1 MSKINRNNSFQEQLF
16 SWANQKDQKVIIT
29 SNPLLAESTYQELE
43 KRHPKVSLFPHTET
57 LPYDF
62 FSPSKHIKNL
72 RMQALSGLLA
82 DKTNILIISIQA
94 LMSPC
99 PDKAHLLPFELLE
112 TNKNID
118 RKNLISGLQNSGY
131 ERKDIVKEVGEFAL
145 RGSIIDIY
153 ATGYDEPIRIEI
165 SESKIESLRTFD
177 PTSQITTQ
185 KINSF
190 SAIPPYE
197 YALNQKGINLF
208 KKNWR
213 NCFDTYEEDSDV
225 FKSIAKGKAE
235 EGSEIYLPLFFLGK
249 TSVINYLDKF
259 DTVLLD
265 KNVLKEIKDYE
276 LLINERY
283 EEYRYDIT
291 RPLLKPS
298 ELFLTKNEFKS
309 FLKDREVTNITFK
322 DFNSKKIIKAKIK
335 SIQPKKEYNH
345 QIPEIDDR
353 VVHLFHGIGIFK
365 GLKNIKTKSTSN
377 ECLEI
382 EYRNNSKVFVP
393 IDSMHLVSKYFGPEE
408 INIDEL
414 GSKKWERK
422 KTLAIKKTFDTAA
435 ELLKTQAKRNLRKGK
450 KYQIPKNEYFEFCRE
465 FQFIETQDQKNTIL
479 EIEKDLQDSIPM
491 DRLVCGEVGFG
502 KTEVAMRASFISAF
516 NNSQTCILVPT
527 TVLAQQHYES
537 FLKRFSNSPINIQKL
552 SRDITVRK
560 RKEILSHLKDGH
572 IDIII
577 GTHAL
582 LQGSI
587 EFQRLGLLIIDEE
600 HRFGVRQKEKIK
612 KLKEDV
618 NILYLSA
625 TPIPRSLN
633 FALAELK
640 DLSIIATAPENRL
653 SVRTFI
659 YPFNEHLIKESIQRE
674 LLRNGQV
681 YYLCNDLRLIQDRK
695 TRIEDLFPS
704 HNVDFIHGKLKGS
717 EIEEKMLLFQN
728 GQINIL
734 VCSTIIES
742 GLDIANANTLIVE
755 EADRLGL
762 SQLHQL
768 RGRVGRGKKQA
779 YAYFLKSNRILK
791 RKKADKRLK
800 ALKDSDSLSA
810 GFLLSLKDLEARGAG
825 EILGENQSGIMES
838 IGIDLYL
845 RLVNRA
851 TNQIQKG
858 EIESF
863 ILEKDIEVNL
873 NTSTY
878 IPEDYL
884 PDINQRLIMYNRIS
898 SAISLEELKDI
909 QIEMINRFG
918 LFPKELKALFFE
930 SELILIATEKNVNE
944 IKIKKEDIEINFL
957 DSTKD
962 KVFKKGVDFKDNIK
976 KIYERLNLDK
986 KIV

>member
-165 SESKIESLRTFD
+165 NESKIESLRTFD

-322 DFNSKKIIKAKIK
+322 DFNSKKITKAKIK
-335 SIQPKKEYNH
+335 SIQPTKEYNH

-435 ELLKTQAKRNLRKGK
+435 ELLKTQANRNL
-450 KYQIPKNEYFEFCRE
+450 
-465 FQFIETQDQKNTIL
+465 
-479 EIEKDLQDSIPM
+479 
-491 DRLVCGEVGFG
+491 
-502 KTEVAMRASFISAF
+502 
-516 NNSQTCILVPT
+516 
-527 TVLAQQHYES
+527 
-537 FLKRFSNSPINIQKL
+537 
-552 SRDITVRK
+552 
-560 RKEILSHLKDGH
+560 
-572 IDIII
+572 
-577 GTHAL
+577 
-582 LQGSI
+582 
-587 EFQRLGLLIIDEE
+587 
-600 HRFGVRQKEKIK
+600 
-612 KLKEDV
+612 
-618 NILYLSA
+618 
-625 TPIPRSLN
+625 
-633 FALAELK
+633 
-640 DLSIIATAPENRL
+640 
-653 SVRTFI
+653 
-659 YPFNEHLIKESIQRE
+659 
-674 LLRNGQV
+674 
-681 YYLCNDLRLIQDRK
+681 
-695 TRIEDLFPS
+695 
-704 HNVDFIHGKLKGS
+704 
-717 EIEEKMLLFQN
+717 
-728 GQINIL
+728 
-734 VCSTIIES
+734 
-742 GLDIANANTLIVE
+742 
-755 EADRLGL
+755 
-762 SQLHQL
+762 
-768 RGRVGRGKKQA
+768 
-779 YAYFLKSNRILK
+779 
-791 RKKADKRLK
+791 
-800 ALKDSDSLSA
+800 
-810 GFLLSLKDLEARGAG
+810 
-825 EILGENQSGIMES
+825 
-838 IGIDLYL
+838 
-845 RLVNRA
+845 
-851 TNQIQKG
+851 
-858 EIESF
+858 
-863 ILEKDIEVNL
+863 
-873 NTSTY
+873 
-878 IPEDYL
+878 
-884 PDINQRLIMYNRIS
+884 
-898 SAISLEELKDI
+898 
-909 QIEMINRFG
+909 
-918 LFPKELKALFFE
+918 
-930 SELILIATEKNVNE
+930 
-944 IKIKKEDIEINFL
+944 
-957 DSTKD
+957 
-962 KVFKKGVDFKDNIK
+962 
-976 KIYERLNLDK
+976 
-986 KIV
+986 